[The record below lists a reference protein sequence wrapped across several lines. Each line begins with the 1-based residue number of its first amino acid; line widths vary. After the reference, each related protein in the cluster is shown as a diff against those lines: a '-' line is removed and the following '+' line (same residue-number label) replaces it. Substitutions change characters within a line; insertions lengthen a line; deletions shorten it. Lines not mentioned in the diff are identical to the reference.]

1 MSETWWMGNAL
12 ENRDSRM
19 SISRPGWPARDTL
32 HTGSEKIGAVGAAVR
47 RVFCVGM
54 AGTGMKAIAEW
65 FSAAGWQVSGSDR
78 SATPEVI
85 AQFLSR
91 GMQLFPEHS
100 ADHLPPR
107 LDLLIYSPAVTVTN
121 PERQAAVEREIPQWS
136 YPQALGQ
143 LMQGREGISIA
154 GTHGKSTTTALVGH
168 LLRYAG
174 LAPSIL
180 CGAEMLDTGLNG
192 VLGKVVGL
200 SESGGA
206 TSAKQSQTHSTG
218 SSAAQHRRI
227 ARTGIGESGD
237 LGRPFTERKATLLVA
252 ESCEYRGHFL
262 ELTPRVV
269 GLLGIE
275 PDHFDCFPTF
285 DRALATYREF
295 IQKIPAAGLL
305 VANLDCQ
312 STLSILS
319 ACTARTIFV
328 STTDETA
335 DYFVERVETTPA
347 GLSLTV
353 KLPDHSTLD
362 IECPLWGNHHAV
374 NIVTALA
381 IALEYGVTPKTSC
394 DAIAAFAGI
403 ARRFQHRGD
412 WGGRTWIDDYAHH
425 PTAVKTLV
433 DATRDRYPDRRVWCL
448 FQPHQMSRTRELFD
462 GFVTSLSRADG
473 VLVLPVFGA
482 REASGTE
489 QTQLARQL
497 VEGVT
502 RSGVPAHFVSDLDHP
517 WTTVE
522 THTRPGDIVLTVG
535 AGDIDHIYHELTGR
549 LQTHHAS

>member
-1 MSETWWMGNAL
+1 MSN
-12 ENRDSRM
+12 
-19 SISRPGWPARDTL
+19 SRPGWPAQDT
-32 HTGSEKIGAVGAAVR
+32 HRTDSDTIGVAVGGVVVR

-78 SATPEVI
+78 SATPTVI
-85 AQFLSR
+85 AKFQSR
-91 GMQLFPEHS
+91 GIRLVSEHS
-100 ADHLPPR
+100 ADNLPPL
-107 LDLLIYSPAVTVTN
+107 LDLLIYSPAVRESN
-121 PERQAAVEREIPQWS
+121 PERQAALDRGIPQWS

-143 LMQGREGISIA
+143 LMQGRDGISIA

-168 LLRYAG
+168 VLRQAG

-192 VLGKVVGL
+192 VLGSVVFR
-200 SESGGA
+200 
-206 TSAKQSQTHSTG
+206 SAK
-218 SSAAQHRRI
+218 
-227 ARTGIGESGD
+227 D
-237 LGRPFTERKATLLVA
+237 RPFAERKATLVA

-262 ELTPRVV
+262 ELSPRVV

-285 DRALATYREF
+285 DLALATYREF
-295 IQKIPAAGLL
+295 IENIPTDGLL

-312 STLSILS
+312 ATLSILS
-319 ACTARTIFV
+319 ACPSRKVFV
-328 STTDETA
+328 STTDEIA
-335 DYFVERVETTPA
+335 DYFVERVETSPA

-353 KLPDHSTLD
+353 QLPDQSTLD

-374 NIVTALA
+374 NIVTTLA
-381 IALEYGVTPKTSC
+381 IALAYGVSPETC
-394 DAIAAFAGI
+394 RDGIASFTGI

-425 PTAVKTLV
+425 PTAVKALI
-433 DATRDRYPDRRVWCL
+433 DATRDRFPNRRVWCL
-448 FQPHQMSRTRELFD
+448 FQPHQISRTRELAE
-462 GFVTSLSRADG
+462 GFVAALSRADG

-482 REASGTE
+482 REASGTA
-489 QTQLARQL
+489 QKNLARQL
-497 VEGVT
+497 VEGIT
-502 RSGVPAHFVSDLDHP
+502 RSGTPAHFVSDLDQP
-517 WTTVE
+517 WTTME

-535 AGDIDHIYHELTGR
+535 AGDIDRIYYELTGR

>member
-1 MSETWWMGNAL
+1 MSN
-12 ENRDSRM
+12 
-19 SISRPGWPARDTL
+19 SRPGRPDPKQLCTVAD
-32 HTGSEKIGAVGAAVR
+32 SIGVAVGGAAVR

-85 AQFLSR
+85 AKFHSR
-91 GMQLFPEHS
+91 GMRLIPEHS
-100 ADHLPPR
+100 VEHLPPL
-107 LDLLIYSPAVTVTN
+107 LDLLIYSPAVPETN
-121 PERQAAVEREIPQWS
+121 PERQAASERGVPQWS

-143 LMQGREGISIA
+143 LMQGRDGISIA

-192 VLGKVVGL
+192 VFESVAGL

-206 TSAKQSQTHSTG
+206 TCARQGHTYNQEETASRDHSIIEVSWLRGT
-218 SSAAQHRRI
+218 
-227 ARTGIGESGD
+227 ARTGFGESGD
-237 LGRPFTERKATLLVA
+237 FGRPFAERKATLVA

-295 IQKIPAAGLL
+295 IENLPADGLL
-305 VANLDCQ
+305 VAHLDCQ
-312 STLSILS
+312 ATLSILS
-319 ACTARTIFV
+319 ACPSRKVFV

-335 DYFVERVETTPA
+335 DYFVERVETSPA

-353 KLPDHSTLD
+353 RLPDHSTLD
-362 IECPLWGNHHAV
+362 IECPQWGNHHAV

-381 IALEYGVTPKTSC
+381 IALEHGVSPATC
-394 DAIAAFAGI
+394 RAACATFAGI

-425 PTAVKTLV
+425 PTAVKALI
-433 DATRDRYPDRRVWCL
+433 DAARDCYPNRRVWCL
-448 FQPHQMSRTRELFD
+448 FQPHQISRTRELFE
-462 GFVTSLSRADG
+462 GFVAALSRADG

-489 QTQLARQL
+489 QKNLARQL
-497 VEGVT
+497 VEGIHH
-502 RSGVPAHFVSDLDHP
+502 SGTPAHFVSDLDHP
-517 WTTVE
+517 WTTLE

-535 AGDIDHIYHELTGR
+535 AGDIDRIYHEFTGR

>member
-1 MSETWWMGNAL
+1 MS
-12 ENRDSRM
+12 S
-19 SISRPGWPARDTL
+19 SRPGRPDSHRL
-32 HTGSEKIGAVGAAVR
+32 CTGSDAIVVAVGGVAVR

-65 FSAAGWQVSGSDR
+65 FSAAGWQVSGSDQ
-78 SATPEVI
+78 SVTPEVI
-85 AQFLSR
+85 AQFQSR
-91 GMQLFPEHS
+91 GMRLVPEHS
-100 ADHLPPR
+100 ADHLPPL
-107 LDLLIYSPAVTVTN
+107 LDLLIYSPAVPETN
-121 PERQAAVEREIPQWS
+121 PERQAAWERGVIQWS

-143 LMQGREGISIA
+143 LMQGRDGISIA
-154 GTHGKSTTTALVGH
+154 GTHGKSTTTALMGH
-168 LLRYAG
+168 LLRHAG

-192 VLGKVVGL
+192 VLGGEVEVAWAL
-200 SESGGA
+200 A
-206 TSAKQSQTHSTG
+206 HARV
-218 SSAAQHRRI
+218 SSAEKRGLKP
-227 ARTGIGESGD
+227 T
-237 LGRPFTERKATLLVA
+237 LPLLVA

-295 IQKIPAAGLL
+295 IENIPADGLL
-305 VANLDCQ
+305 VANLECQ
-312 STLSILS
+312 ATLSILS
-319 ACTARTIFV
+319 ACPSRKVFV

-335 DYFVERVETTPA
+335 DYFVDRVETTPA

-353 KLPDHSTLD
+353 KLPDQSTLD

-374 NIVTALA
+374 NVVTALA
-381 IALEYGVTPKTSC
+381 IALEHGVSPNTCREACAT
-394 DAIAAFAGI
+394 FAGI

-425 PTAVKTLV
+425 PTAVKALI
-433 DATRDRYPDRRVWCL
+433 DAARDRYPNRRVWCL
-448 FQPHQMSRTRELFD
+448 FQPHQVSRTRELAE
-462 GFVTSLSRADG
+462 GFVDSLRRADG

-482 REASGTE
+482 REASGTA
-489 QTQLARQL
+489 QHDLARQL
-497 VEGVT
+497 VEGIT
-502 RSGVPAHFVSDLDHP
+502 HSGTPAHFVADLDHMR
-517 WTTVE
+517 TTLE

-535 AGDIDHIYHELTGR
+535 AGDIDRIYHEFTGR